1 MISLF
6 DKRSNAYDTVLEKK
20 PLEKAENRH
29 VGEVANLL
37 LNSCAYHYM
46 KNLLVRMGA
55 DPDGFRNDIL

>member
-1 MISLF
+1 MGAFNLWV
-6 DKRSNAYDTVLEKK
+6 KGT

-46 KNLLVRMGA
+46 KNLLIRVGVLSGVFQE
-55 DPDGFRNDIL
+55 DVL